1 MEGLIGD
8 WNGLKMEG
16 WIDDWNG
23 LIDGRMDG

>member
-16 WIDDWNG
+16 WMGVWNG
-23 LIDGRMDG
+23 LIDGRVDG

>member
-16 WIDDWNG
+16 WIDDWSG